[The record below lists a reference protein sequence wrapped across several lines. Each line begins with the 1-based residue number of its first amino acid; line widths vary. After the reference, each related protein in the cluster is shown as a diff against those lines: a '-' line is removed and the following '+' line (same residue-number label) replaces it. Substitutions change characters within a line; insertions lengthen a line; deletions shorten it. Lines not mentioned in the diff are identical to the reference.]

1 MKRMH
6 LLKISSLM
14 LLLLLIC
21 GGASAQNL
29 KRGWELELKKAALD
43 LSSTSVKN
51 AAEYQDF
58 PNSKLSA
65 DSQNVVKG
73 TLDLVGNYF
82 AKNYVWGNELLLD
95 YGKTTLKPYDE
106 ETTTNETADN
116 ILFTSSYTQR
126 LWNVQNFLGG
136 FEAGPFGSLTYQTEF
151 NSQGDSPLKKVLRA
165 ALGVKIY
172 EGKYIKNFHVAAF
185 AEDDLTY
192 DPSSEKYG
200 WETAIEIQQ
209 PLREGVKAV
218 YSGMFR
224 NYLHETHPEAT
235 DIDYEAG
242 LDARLDVA
250 VLKELSVAPFISFY
264 TAQAR
269 AFGKR
274 GQNLYVGVSLSFSHT
289 FIKAKTEEE

>member
-1 MKRMH
+1 MN
-6 LLKISSLM
+6 LKNFLTKSTLIM
-14 LLLLLIC
+14 VALLLC
-21 GGASAQNL
+21 GGAFAQNL
-29 KRGWELELKKAALD
+29 KRGWELDLKKVALD
-43 LSSTSVKN
+43 LSSTNVRN

-95 YGKTTLKPYDE
+95 YGKTTLKPYDGE
-106 ETTTNETADN
+106 QTTNETADN

-126 LWNVQNFLGG
+126 IWNVQNVLGG

-172 EGKYIKNFHVAAF
+172 EGKYIQNFHIAAF

-200 WETAIEIQQ
+200 WETAIEIHQ
-209 PLREGVKAV
+209 PIREGVKAV
-218 YSGMFR
+218 YSAMFR
-224 NYLHETHPEAT
+224 DYLHETHPETT

-274 GQNLYVGVSLSFSHT
+274 GQNLYVGVSLGFSHT
-289 FIKAKTEEE
+289 FIRAKKVEE